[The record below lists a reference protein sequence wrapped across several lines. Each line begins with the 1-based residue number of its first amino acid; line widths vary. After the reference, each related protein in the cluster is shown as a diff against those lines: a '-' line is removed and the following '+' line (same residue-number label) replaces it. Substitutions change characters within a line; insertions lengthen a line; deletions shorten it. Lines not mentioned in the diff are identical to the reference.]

1 MVSGN
6 HIVALFHRD
15 GCHIVLPVVREQAA
29 RALLVEPA
37 NILRAG
43 EEDAAHDQAMHAL
56 GVGLRVGQ
64 GQGRT
69 PGTAEQHP
77 FVDAQVLADAL
88 KVGDQIPGGVVLE
101 TGPWRRAAAATLV
114 EGDNMVE
121 VRVEIAAALG
131 VATGAGAS
139 MDEHDRQAFGGAT
152 FIDIQGVGVI
162 DSQIVP
168 GVGFDLRVPSLH
180 CVLRRVSGSSLGG
193 RLLFCRLAS

>member
-1 MVSGN
+1 M
-6 HIVALFHRD
+6 
-15 GCHIVLPVVREQAA
+15 
-29 RALLVEPA
+29 
-37 NILRAG
+37 
-43 EEDAAHDQAMHAL
+43 
-56 GVGLRVGQ
+56 GLRVGQ
-64 GQGRT
+64 GQGRA
-69 PGTAEQHP
+69 PGAAEQHP
-77 FVDAQVLADAL
+77 LVDAQVLADAF
-88 KVGDQIPGGVVLE
+88 KVGDQVPSGVVLQAR
-101 TGPWRRAAAATLV
+101 PWRGAATATLV

-131 VATGAGAS
+131 VATGTGAA